1 MISEILAGIIGNYL
15 TSCFVLGLLIASIQA
30 ARLPRPRPPGAVAQV
45 FLDAYLLYTIG
56 VGMTINFIMHAVF
69 GDVAAESI
77 GWSQSPFQLEVAF
90 ASLGFGVAAVVVH
103 GRRVS
108 LRAKTAVV
116 LATAVFSY
124 GAAGG
129 HVYQMA
135 AAGDFAPNNT
145 GLLLVMDVVIPTVGL
160 LFVLWCAVTDRR
172 AARRMEEV
180 AV

>member
-1 MISEILAGIIGNYL
+1 MISETLAGIIGNYL
-15 TSCFVLGLLIASIQA
+15 TSCFVLGLLVASIQA
-30 ARLPRPRPPGAVAQV
+30 VRPPRLRAPGAVARV

-103 GRRVS
+103 GRRVG

-116 LATAVFSY
+116 LATAVFGY

-129 HVYQMA
+129 HVYQMV

-145 GLLLVMDVVIPTVGL
+145 GLLLVMDVVIPTAGL
-160 LFVLWCAVTDRR
+160 LFVLWCALTDQR
-172 AARRMEEV
+172 ARRMEEM